1 MTSSFRR
8 GRSRP
13 VRSHRSVRV
22 AHAVLGGTAGFV
34 WLVLPG
40 MTSTAGAPVAGTA
53 PQSVSAAAPE
63 DDETS
68 TADLV
73 LPLLA
78 VGAAGALAGY
88 GYVRRVRR
96 ARTRTTPGGGL
107 SRPASPET
115 APPAPPPSGPDAQA
129 RTALTGADNRLRAAR
144 DELGFAEALLGAE
157 AVAPYAAAVREAEA
171 ELTAALR
178 MRWSYDAGVPS
189 EPAARRHTLAGIE
202 GRCAEAVRRL
212 DTASGALGE
221 LRWAGQGLT
230 AAVGLA
236 EARFRE
242 LTGRTA
248 AAQARAADVEARW
261 AGVAVTADV
270 ERAKDRLLSASERLN
285 RARQADDSGHPE
297 EAVRHLRA
305 AEGAIAQAAVH
316 LATVDRTAADLREAA
331 DLLPAALTDAET
343 ELTRIR
349 TTTTAHDATP
359 DTVLAAVRQ
368 ELTSGHPYDP
378 LDALRRVVTAAGPL
392 TSDREGALHA
402 AEALLARTS
411 LARAE
416 AHIDTHRGT
425 VGATPRTLLA
435 EAHHVPPL
443 QADDLT
449 RQIL

>member
-53 PQSVSAAAPE
+53 TQSVSAAAPE
-63 DDETS
+63 GDETS

-107 SRPASPET
+107 SRPASPGT

-157 AVAPYAAAVREAEA
+157 AVTPYAAAVREAEA
-171 ELTAALR
+171 ELTAAFR
-178 MRWSYDAGVPS
+178 MRWSYDAGVPA

-270 ERAKDRLLSASERLN
+270 EQAKDRLLSASERLN

-349 TTTTAHDATP
+349 ATTPATP
-359 DTVLAAVRQ
+359 DTVLVAVHE

-378 LDALRRVVTAAGPL
+378 LDALRRVITAVGPL
-392 TSDREGALHA
+392 TSEREGALHA
-402 AEALLARTS
+402 AEALLARSS

-443 QADDLT
+443 QADDLA